1 MSSIAFRELRIN
13 DQIRVLSVRLFDDA
27 NDEALGIVP
36 LAEAQQLAQQRG
48 LDLVEVAPQAQPPV
62 CRLMDYGRFKFDAL
76 KREKEARRE
85 HNANR
90 LKEMKLRPKI
100 SEHDFQTKYGYV
112 RHFLEEGDKV
122 KLTIMFRGRELVHQ
136 EIGRALLERLA
147 EAVKDVAQIER
158 NPLVEGKNM
167 IMILN
172 PIAKR
177 QPRGGAG
184 NHAQDPQPQGDA
196 EAVPSLG
203 NR

>member
-1 MSSIAFRELRIN
+1 MAFRELRIN
-13 DQIRVLSVRLFDDA
+13 DQIRIPSVRLFDDT

-36 LAEAQQLAQQRG
+36 LAEAQRLAQERG

-62 CRLMDYGRFKFDAL
+62 CRLLDYGRFKFEAL
-76 KREKEARRE
+76 KREKDARRE
-85 HNANR
+85 HNAIR

-136 EIGRALLERLA
+136 EIGRALLDRLA
-147 EAVKDVAQIER
+147 DEVKDVAQIER
-158 NPLVEGKNM
+158 SPLVEGRNM

-172 PIAKR
+172 PVSKK
-177 QPRGGAG
+177 PSRGGAG
-184 NHAQDPQPQGDA
+184 NHAQDPHPQGDP
-196 EAVPSLG
+196 EAVPPVG
-203 NR
+203 NG

>member
-1 MSSIAFRELRIN
+1 MAFRELRIN
-13 DQIRVLSVRLFDDA
+13 DQIRVPSVRLFDDT
-27 NDEALGIVP
+27 NDEALGIVS
-36 LAEAQQLAQQRG
+36 LADAQELAQERG

-62 CRLMDYGRFKFDAL
+62 CRLMDYGRFKFEAL

-85 HNANR
+85 HNQIR

-136 EIGRALLERLA
+136 EIGRALLDRLA
-147 EAVKDVAQIER
+147 DEVKDVAQIER
-158 NPLVEGKNM
+158 SPLVEGRNM

-172 PIAKR
+172 PVSKKL
-177 QPRGGAG
+177 PRGGAS
-184 NHAQDPQPQGDA
+184 NHAENPHPQGNP
-196 EAVPSLG
+196 EAVPPVG
-203 NR
+203 NG